1 MIRIGIICPSEIAIR
16 RFMPALNELT
26 AFHFAGVAVANQK
39 EWTQVDETLLNAE
52 KEKAR
57 EFTDNY
63 GGRIFNSYTSLVYSD
78 EIDALYIPLPPALHY
93 QWAKNALRAGKH
105 VLLEKPATTCYA
117 HTKELIEL
125 ADNNNLALHENYM
138 FAFHAQLSAINDII
152 QSVEIGDVR
161 LYRISFG
168 FPKRAAND
176 FRYNKLLGGGALL
189 DAGGYTIKY
198 ASMLLGKTAKIVYAQ
213 SQFTDEFE
221 VDIAGSAALV
231 NDYGVSA
238 QIAFGMDNSY
248 KCDLEVWGSKGSLFT
263 ARVLTAPEGFTPEV
277 IIKKGNETELRQ
289 LPADDAFQKSI
300 IHFKTCIEIKSSR
313 KENYNQIISQAFLV
327 DQFTQLAKLKNNG

>member
-1 MIRIGIICPSEIAIR
+1 MIRIGVICPSEIAIR
-16 RFMPALNELT
+16 RFMPALNKLK
-26 AFHFAGVAVANQK
+26 AFHFAGVAVASQK
-39 EWTQVDETLLNAE
+39 EWPKADETSLNAE

-63 GGRIFNSYTSLVYSD
+63 GGRIFDSYNSIVQSD
-78 EIDALYIPLPPALHY
+78 DIDALYLPLPPSLHY
-93 QWAKNALRAGKH
+93 MWAKEVLKAGKH
-105 VLLEKPATTCYA
+105 VLLEKPATTFYEN
-117 HTKELIEL
+117 TDELIEL
-125 ADNNNLALHENYM
+125 AQKNNLALHENYM

-152 QSVEIGDVR
+152 QSKEIGDVR

-168 FPKRAAND
+168 FPRRAAND
-176 FRYNKLLGGGALL
+176 FRYNKALGGGALL

-248 KCDLEVWGSKGSLFT
+248 KCDLEVWGSKGSLF
-263 ARVLTAPEGFTPEV
+263 AGRVLTAPADFTPQAE
-277 IIKKGNETELRQ
+277 IKVENETHTRS
-289 LPADDAFQKSI
+289 LPADDAFKKSI
-300 IHFKTCIEIKSSR
+300 LHFMQCIENKSSR
-313 KENYNQIISQAFLV
+313 TNNYKTIIKQAQLV
-327 DQFTQLAKLKNNG
+327 EDFKVNANLK